1 KKINIRRMYYLFR
14 HKYLTLNNVVIAI
27 AFMIATGW
35 VWGSLDVMQRNYA
48 LQKNLLDKQRQLIV
62 AELNYENAN
71 LEKRYYQTDEYK
83 ELAVRQRLGLGMPGE
98 SVLILPPNSEAAK
111 NADDSLTAET
121 ETETVE
127 TGNFEQWVNFL
138 FGANNKRISS

>member
-1 KKINIRRMYYLFR
+1 MYYLFR

-98 SVLILPPNSEAAK
+98 SVLILPSNSEAAK